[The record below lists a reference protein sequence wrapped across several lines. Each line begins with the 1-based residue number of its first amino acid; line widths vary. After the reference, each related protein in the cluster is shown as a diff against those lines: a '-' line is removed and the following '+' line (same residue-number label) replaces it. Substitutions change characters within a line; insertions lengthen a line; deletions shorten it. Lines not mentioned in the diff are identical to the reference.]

1 MSQEGTERTKLG
13 PGFEILDISGMPTT
27 VYHNEEEMENAASS
41 SVKLVGE
48 TVPNLD
54 ESSLGVSP
62 QNLITADSLRNVTGL
77 RTAEMRNVS
86 DVAQQAT
93 DAAKQRAVAAQ
104 DLADTVQQKQ
114 EQVKNELRN
123 ADRAFREEQG
133 NRARDTA
140 AANQKIAA
148 LQMKLKRQILRSMHR
163 GL

>member
-1 MSQEGTERTKLG
+1 MSQEGTEKIKLG
-13 PGFEILDISGMPTT
+13 PGFEILDVSGTPTT
-27 VYHNEEEMENAASS
+27 IYHNEEEMENAASS

-48 TVPNLD
+48 TVPNSD

-62 QNLITADSLRNVTGL
+62 QNLITVDSLRNVTGP

-93 DAAKQRAVAAQ
+93 DAAEQRAVAAQ

-123 ADRAFREEQG
+123 ADCAFREEQG

-140 AANQKIAA
+140 
-148 LQMKLKRQILRSMHR
+148 L
-163 GL
+163 